1 MGPAEFASN
10 ARQVSRTPSPDQVR
24 SQLEKVLAS
33 PIFARSERIS
43 RFLRFAVEHAL
54 AGSASPIKEYLV
66 GVEVFDRAPDYDP
79 RVDPIVRVEARR
91 LRTKLRTYY
100 GSHGASDLV
109 LIEFP
114 KGAYAPVFLARDT
127 AAVIQA
133 EKVAPTAMAVLP
145 FANLSPKDD
154 DDYFSDGLT
163 EELILLL
170 TRVQGLRVVAWTS
183 ASQFRGKEQDLLSI
197 RESLKAGVIL
207 RGSVRRA
214 AGRVRATAQLI
225 DTATGSYLWSEAFD
239 RSLSDVVGMQQEI
252 AGAIVETLR
261 LAWTPAQPQNQPQK
275 KLNLEC
281 YNLCLQARFHGNRR
295 TQEGLLKSVACYEQA
310 IAKDPDSP
318 VAHAGL
324 ADAYSLLADY
334 GIMHPGEA
342 MSRARAAAQKAL
354 ELDPYSPEA
363 LSALACIRSLF
374 DWKWK
379 EGEALYRRAIA
390 LNPGYSRARHWFGVD
405 ELALLGRFDEAESQ
419 VQAARESDPLSL
431 ILHEGIAYIRLLRRD
446 YDGAMEEFRRV
457 AELDPGFYKAYSG
470 QGRVLSLTGQY
481 DGAITM
487 FEKAL
492 NIAGETPNIIA
503 ALGQTLALAGRR
515 REACECLERLTAMAQ
530 QRHLSSSCFAI
541 LHLGLGD
548 VEKSLDW
555 LEHGCDQHELQIG
568 GVHVHPVYDPLRGE
582 PRFQKILERIGF
594 LR

>member
-1 MGPAEFASN
+1 M
-10 ARQVSRTPSPDQVR
+10 
-24 SQLEKVLAS
+24 
-33 PIFARSERIS
+33 FARSERIS

-54 AGSASPIKEYLV
+54 GGSASAIKEYLV

-79 RVDPIVRVEARR
+79 RIDPIVRVEARR
-91 LRTKLRTYY
+91 LRTKLRAYY
-100 GSHGASDLV
+100 GSQGAADQV

-114 KGAYAPVFLARDT
+114 KGAYAPAFLTRDL
-127 AAVIQA
+127 APASRPEQP
-133 EKVAPTAMAVLP
+133 APTAMAVLP
-145 FANLSPKDD
+145 FANLSPEHE

-170 TRVQGLRVVAWTS
+170 TRVQGLRVVAWSS
-183 ASQFRGKEQDLLSI
+183 ASQFRGKEQDLLAI
-197 RESLKAGVIL
+197 RENLKAGVIL
-207 RGSVRRA
+207 RGSVRRTA
-214 AGRVRATAQLI
+214 ERVRATAQLI

-239 RSLSDVVGMQQEI
+239 RSLSDVVGMQQKI

-261 LAWTPAQPQNQPQK
+261 LAWTPVQPHNRPPK

-295 TQEGLLKSVACYEQA
+295 TQEGLLQGVACYEQA
-310 IAKDPDSP
+310 IAIDPESP

-342 MSRARAAAQKAL
+342 MPRAKAAAQKAL
-354 ELDPYSPEA
+354 ELDPGSAEA
-363 LSALACIRSLF
+363 LSALAFIRSLF
-374 DWKWK
+374 DWKWR

-390 LNPGYSRARHWFGVD
+390 INPSYSRARHWFGVD
-405 ELALLGRFDEAESQ
+405 ALALLGRFDEAESQ

-446 YDGAMEEFRRV
+446 YDGAMDEFRRV
-457 AELDPGFYKAYSG
+457 GDLDPGFYKAYSG

-481 DGAITM
+481 DGAIAM
-487 FEKAL
+487 FERAL
-492 NIAGETPNIIA
+492 SIAGEIPNIVA
-503 ALGQTLALAGRR
+503 ALGQTLAMAGRR
-515 REACECLERLTAMAQ
+515 QQACECLERLNTMAQ

-548 VEKSLDW
+548 LEKSLSW
-555 LEHGCDQHELQIG
+555 LEHACEQHELQIG
-568 GVHVHPVYDPLRGE
+568 GVRVHPVYDPLRAE

-594 LR
+594 LQ